1 MLYALYF
8 NHIFKMPRKHLEMIM
23 ARIAIAINTSPHKFE
38 RFCAVEKRS
47 VQGALFLH
55 GSDRAKS
62 ARNRA
67 VPERSVI
74 SAKNRFLL
82 GNVPPFDSPE
92 R

>member
-1 MLYALYF
+1 MLYAEYF
-8 NHIFKMPRKHLEMIM
+8 NHIFKMPRKHLEM

-67 VPERSVI
+67 VPERS
-74 SAKNRFLL
+74 KEC
-82 GNVPPFDSPE
+82 GN
-92 R
+92 